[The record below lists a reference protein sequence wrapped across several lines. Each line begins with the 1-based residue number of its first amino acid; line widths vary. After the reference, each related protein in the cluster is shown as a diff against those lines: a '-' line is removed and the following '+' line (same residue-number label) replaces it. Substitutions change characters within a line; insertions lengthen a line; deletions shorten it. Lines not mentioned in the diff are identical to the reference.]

1 MVTADLFSVNFRC
14 CELIWYP
21 ITNKHT
27 FRFSCFFLCDLYV
40 SFCIFL
46 CSWPWVCLIVFHP
59 QFSDAFRLNVMVH
72 ILPKKWYQ
80 AYLAS
85 SIGTTC
91 SDAIFV
97 VFVATKLARNVRF
110 EHRTGKP
117 ATDHLYR
124 GRSKDFCVAV
134 VRWVPVYQFGEPL
147 ALDHNLLSGC

>member
-27 FRFSCFFLCDLYV
+27 FRFSCFFFVWFVCVFLYF
-40 SFCIFL
+40 SLFL
-46 CSWPWVCLIVFHP
+46 AMSLFDFFHP